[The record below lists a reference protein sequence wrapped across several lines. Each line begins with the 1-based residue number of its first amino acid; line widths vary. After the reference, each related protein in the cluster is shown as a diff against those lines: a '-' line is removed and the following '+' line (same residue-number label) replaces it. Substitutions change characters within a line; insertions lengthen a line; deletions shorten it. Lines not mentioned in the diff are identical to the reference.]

1 MAGSPLFRN
10 CVRHRKR
17 SFHMEILEQSKI
29 SVSIQDKFNKKKV
42 KACILGPGSLSSV
55 NVPVC
60 APFLHFEAG
69 VESVM

>member
-1 MAGSPLFRN
+1 
-10 CVRHRKR
+10 
-17 SFHMEILEQSKI
+17 MEILEQSKI